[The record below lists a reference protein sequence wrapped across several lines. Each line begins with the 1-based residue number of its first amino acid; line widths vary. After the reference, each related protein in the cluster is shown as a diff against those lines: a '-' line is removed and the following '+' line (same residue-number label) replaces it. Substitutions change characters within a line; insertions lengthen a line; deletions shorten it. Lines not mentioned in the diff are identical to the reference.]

1 MRLADFS
8 QKYGDFYVPAFA
20 VRVAGKDLIRE
31 LFVAVTQ
38 TEVSLVLGAMSRF
51 SFTVA
56 NAFDMDR
63 REFLDA
69 DGKDLLETLAFG
81 AEVEVAAGYGDTAG
95 LSVLISGVIT
105 EVGTN
110 FADGGT
116 PELTIAGYDHS
127 YPMSVGKNSASW
139 AQRRDSDVAAD
150 IAGFHNLDTDVTPT
164 KVQHPQ
170 IEQNQECDL
179 EFIKKLADRNERYK
193 VYVTGETLHFGPARD
208 KQEPVVTLPYGAG
221 LLSFKPEANLA
232 GQVEKVE
239 LVGWDTAR
247 KQAIIGRAQRG
258 DEPGRDARRQSAA
271 DYLQGVLRDTPTLR
285 LRRGRDARPAGD
297 TARHHGGARGDRAP
311 VLQGLLRR
319 RGNAS
324 HRWQRLPHAL
334 QSEGDDTVNALAT
347 APQPE
352 STHESGGYLK
362 GVAIAVVTQNR
373 DPDGLGRVKLKFSWE
388 SEPRESDWARCA
400 VPMAGKDRGTYF
412 LPEVGDE
419 VLVAFEREDMRFP
432 YVLGALWNGQDAPP
446 DNNSDGKNDRRVIKS
461 RKGHT
466 LTFDDQEQG
475 GSVELRLQDGKHLKI
490 DDQGLVLE
498 DGKGNKVS
506 IQSSGAI
513 SIEATQSLTLKAPSI
528 TLDASATAELKAGAT
543 MTVRGGLVQIN

>member
-1 MRLADFS
+1 
-8 QKYGDFYVPAFA
+8 
-20 VRVAGKDLIRE
+20 
-31 LFVAVTQ
+31 
-38 TEVSLVLGAMSRF
+38 
-51 SFTVA
+51 
-56 NAFDMDR
+56 
-63 REFLDA
+63 
-69 DGKDLLETLAFG
+69 
-81 AEVEVAAGYGDTAG
+81 
-95 LSVLISGVIT
+95 
-105 EVGTN
+105 
-110 FADGGT
+110 
-116 PELTIAGYDHS
+116 
-127 YPMSVGKNSASW
+127 
-139 AQRRDSDVAAD
+139 
-150 IAGFHNLDTDVTPT
+150 
-164 KVQHPQ
+164 
-170 IEQNQECDL
+170 
-179 EFIKKLADRNERYK
+179 
-193 VYVTGETLHFGPARD
+193 
-208 KQEPVVTLPYGAG
+208 
-221 LLSFKPEANLA
+221 
-232 GQVEKVE
+232 
-239 LVGWDTAR
+239 
-247 KQAIIGRAQRG
+247 
-258 DEPGRDARRQSAA
+258 
-271 DYLQGVLRDTPTLR
+271 
-285 LRRGRDARPAGD
+285 
-297 TARHHGGARGDRAP
+297 
-311 VLQGLLRR
+311 
-319 RGNAS
+319 
-324 HRWQRLPHAL
+324 
-334 QSEGDDTVNALAT
+334 VNALAP

>member
-8 QKYGDFYVPAFA
+8 QKYGDFYVPAYA

-31 LFVAVTQ
+31 SFVAVTQ

-69 DGKDLLETLAFG
+69 DGKDLLETVAFG

-95 LSVLISGVIT
+95 LTVLISGVIT

-170 IEQNQECDL
+170 IEQNQESDL

-193 VYVTGETLHFGPARD
+193 VYVTGNTLHFGPARD

-232 GQVEKVE
+232 GQVERVQV
-239 LVGWDTAR
+239 VGWDTAR
-247 KQAIIGRAQRG
+247 KQSIIGQAQRG
-258 DEPGRDARRQSAA
+258 DEPGRDPRRQSAA
-271 DYLQGVLRDTPTLR
+271 DYLQGVLRDPPTLR
-285 LRRGRDARPAGD
+285 LRQPVRSQAEADE
-297 TARHHGGARGDRAP
+297 RAK
-311 VLQGLLRR
+311 
-319 RGNAS
+319 A
-324 HRWQRLPHAL
+324 
-334 QSEGDDTVNALAT
+334 ALAERAQEFVT
-347 APQPE
+347 GEGETLGLPE
-352 STHESGGYLK
+352 IRPDTM
-362 GVAIAVVTQNR
+362 VALEAI
-373 DPDGLGRVKLKFSWE
+373 GRRFS
-388 SEPRESDWARCA
+388 
-400 VPMAGKDRGTYF
+400 KTYF
-412 LPEVGDE
+412 
-419 VLVAFEREDMRFP
+419 
-432 YVLGALWNGQDAPP
+432 
-446 DNNSDGKNDRRVIKS
+446 
-461 RKGHT
+461 
-466 LTFDDQEQG
+466 
-475 GSVELRLQDGKHLKI
+475 VE
-490 DDQGLVLE
+490 
-498 DGKGNKVS
+498 
-506 IQSSGAI
+506 
-513 SIEATQSLTLKAPSI
+513 EATHHIDGNGYRTRFKVKETTL
-528 TLDASATAELKAGAT
+528 
-543 MTVRGGLVQIN
+543 